1 MKNTS
6 VSLFRQVLDLIPKR
20 EFEVESKEYIR
31 LFLDGSELR

>member
-20 EFEVESKEYIR
+20 EFEEIIIDHNGDKQKQSY
-31 LFLDGSELR
+31 